1 MMGALA
7 RINLTYAKPVLRD
20 KNLRL
25 EPPTVKSKKP
35 SKDDLTS
42 QICLK

>member
-1 MMGALA
+1 MGALT
-7 RINLTYAKPVLRD
+7 RINLTYAKPELRD

-25 EPPTVKSKKP
+25 DPPTVKSKNP

-42 QICLK
+42 QLCLK

>member
-1 MMGALA
+1 MGTLA

-20 KNLRL
+20 KNLRVKAL
-25 EPPTVKSKKP
+25 TVKSKTP

-42 QICLK
+42 QICLI